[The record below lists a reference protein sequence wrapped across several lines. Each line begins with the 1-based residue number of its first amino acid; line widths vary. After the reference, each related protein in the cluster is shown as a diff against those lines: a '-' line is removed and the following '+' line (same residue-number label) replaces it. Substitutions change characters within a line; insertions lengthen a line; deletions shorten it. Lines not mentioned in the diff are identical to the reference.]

1 MAELQLQK
9 IKELLGKNKI
19 QYKLYE
25 HEPVYTSEQAAKV
38 RGSKLQEGV
47 KALVLKSDSG
57 NFILALV
64 AANRKVDLEKLA
76 KAVNSKRL
84 VLAKPDEVL
93 EQTGCE
99 IGSVPPFGNVLGL
112 QTYMDPSV
120 AENEFVEFN
129 AGLRT
134 TSIRMKSKDLVSMIK
149 PFVINLSLD

>member
-1 MAELQLQK
+1 MGQLQLKK
-9 IKELLGKNKI
+9 IKELLDKNKI
-19 QYKLYE
+19 QYKLYD

-38 RGSKLQEGV
+38 RDSKLQEGV
-47 KALVLKSDSG
+47 KALVLKSDTG

-64 AANRKVDLEKLA
+64 AADRKVDLEKLA
-76 KAVNSKRL
+76 KAANSKRL

-112 QTYMDPSV
+112 ETYIDNSV
-120 AENEFVEFN
+120 LENEDVEFN

-149 PFVINLSLD
+149 PFITNLSLD